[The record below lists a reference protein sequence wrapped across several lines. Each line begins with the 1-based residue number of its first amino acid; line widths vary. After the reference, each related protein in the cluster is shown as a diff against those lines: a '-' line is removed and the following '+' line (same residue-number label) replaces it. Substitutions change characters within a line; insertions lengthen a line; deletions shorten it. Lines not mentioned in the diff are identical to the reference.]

1 LTDTLIADALI
12 LSAGLGT
19 RLRPLSEQRAKPA
32 MPVGSE
38 PLIRRII
45 RGLTAHHVT
54 NLVVNLHHLP
64 ETLTAALGD
73 GSDLGARIRYS
84 WEQPRVLG
92 SAGGPRKALPLIDAE
107 TFFLVN
113 GDTLAEVDLE
123 ALTAAHVSSGAL
135 VTLALV
141 PNRDYER
148 YGGVHVDD
156 GNRVTAFSR
165 RGPESK
171 DSWHFVGVQAVNR
184 SVFASLP
191 DDRPASTVGGVYDE
205 LIRGRPGAVQAF
217 RSHASFR
224 DIGTPTDYLDTSVA
238 LSPDGVSIGARAVI
252 DPSARI
258 TESVLWDDVE
268 VGAGSSLNRCIAA
281 DGVRIPAGVAYTS
294 KILMLRDGV
303 LTVTPLEPAH
313 V

>member
-32 MPVGSE
+32 MPVGGE
-38 PLIRRII
+38 VLIRRII
-45 RGLTAHHVT
+45 HWLTAHRVT
-54 NLVVNLHHLP
+54 SLVVNLHHRP
-64 ETLTAALGD
+64 ETLTAVLGD

-92 SAGGPRKALPLIDAE
+92 SAGGPRKALPLIDAD

-113 GDTLAEVDLE
+113 GDTIAEVDLK
-123 ALTAAHVSSGAL
+123 ALAAAHAASGAL

-141 PNRDYER
+141 PNRDYEH
-148 YGGVHVDD
+148 YGGVRVDE
-156 GNRVTAFSR
+156 GNRVTGFSR

-171 DSWHFVGVQAVNR
+171 DTWHFVGVQAVNR

-205 LIRGRPGAVQAF
+205 LIRSRPGAVQSF
-217 RSHASFR
+217 RSDAAFR
-224 DIGTPTDYLDTSVA
+224 DIGTPADYLDTSVA
-238 LSPDGVSIGARAVI
+238 LSPDGVSIGARAAI
-252 DPSARI
+252 DPSANVS
-258 TESVLWDDVE
+258 ESVLWDDVE
-268 VGAGSSLNRCIAA
+268 VGAGSKLRRCIAA
-281 DGVRIPAGVAYTS
+281 DGVRIPGGVEYTS

-303 LTVTPLEPAH
+303 LTVTPLEPTH
-313 V
+313 G